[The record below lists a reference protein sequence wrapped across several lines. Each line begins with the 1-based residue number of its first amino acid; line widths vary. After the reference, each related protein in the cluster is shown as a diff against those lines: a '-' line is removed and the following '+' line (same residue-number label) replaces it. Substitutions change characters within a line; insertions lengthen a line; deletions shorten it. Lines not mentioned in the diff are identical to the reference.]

1 MQTVRMHYNVEK
13 ISWEK
18 VIVELEREDIYL
30 KMVCVQCDL
39 ILHTM
44 VVQDTIS
51 I

>member
-13 ISWEK
+13 VFWEM
-18 VIVELEREDIYL
+18 VIVALEREDIYL
-30 KMVCVQCDL
+30 KMDCVQCDL

-44 VVQDTIS
+44 AVRDTIS